1 MGLLCHPAPQSCTHC
16 SLLSHSLSLG
26 NVLYQLI
33 WKVKTFC
40 SWVHLL
46 RKPSSSFPSS
56 VDTKLIYPHLPVT
69 LSLSVQEANRG
80 GEVIYMEEECGIRK
94 KYPDQHGSLLLFFLI
109 FWLYWPFWDLSG
121 NSTGI
126 PCCIVLHRHCGFF
139 VFLTKIEGLL
149 QPFVEKVYFSNHIC
163 SLCLCVTFWYFLQ
176 YLELYYYYICHS
188 DLISDLWCYECNL
201 LKA

>member
-1 MGLLCHPAPQSCTHC
+1 MGLLCHPGPQSCIHC
-16 SLLSHSLSLG
+16 CLLSHTLSLG

-33 WKVKTFC
+33 WKVKTFR

-69 LSLSVQEANRG
+69 LSLSLQEANRG

-94 KYPDQHGSLLLFFLI
+94 KYPDRHGSLLLFFLI
-109 FWLYWPFWDLSG
+109 FWFYWPFWDLSG

-126 PCCIVLHRHCGFF
+126 PCFIVLHRYCGFF
-139 VFLTKIEGLL
+139 FFNKNWRFVATLCWESLFFQPYLLTL
-149 QPFVEKVYFSNHIC
+149 
-163 SLCLCVTFWYFLQ
+163 SLCHILVILAI
-176 YLELYYYYICHS
+176 L
-188 DLISDLWCYECNL
+188 
-201 LKA
+201 